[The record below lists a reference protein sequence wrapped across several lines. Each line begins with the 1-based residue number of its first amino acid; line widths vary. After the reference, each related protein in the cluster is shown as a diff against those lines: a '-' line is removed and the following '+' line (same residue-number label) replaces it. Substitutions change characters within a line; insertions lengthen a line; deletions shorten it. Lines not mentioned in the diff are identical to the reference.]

1 MKKDSEMGQL
11 YARNSDDTI
20 GELWTQR
27 ERIGGIQYAASI
39 ATKWSDADL
48 AAIGLFRLNEA
59 EPVPAGKQIV
69 GSEIVFNGTC
79 FQRQNA
85 LEDIPAPSPLDYPLN
100 PAQFD
105 AILAL
110 LGITVEQIDAAID
123 TAINDPTHNA
133 FAKAKVRKATA
144 YRRENDLFALL
155 GPIIG
160 ITDAQIDTAWMQ
172 AKDLH

>member
-1 MKKDSEMGQL
+1 MGQL
-11 YARNSDDTI
+11 YAKNSDDTI
-20 GELWTQR
+20 GDLWAPR

-48 AAIGLFRLNEA
+48 AVIGLFRLIEA
-59 EPVPAGKQIV
+59 GPVPAGKQII

-79 FQRQNA
+79 FERQNT
-85 LEDIPAPSPLDYPLN
+85 LEDIPEPSPQDFPLN

-110 LGITVEQIDAAID
+110 LEITVEQIDTAID
-123 TAINDPTHNA
+123 TAITDPVDNA

-144 YRRENDLFALL
+144 YRRDNDLFGLL
-155 GPIIG
+155 APLIG
-160 ITDAQIDTAWMQ
+160 IADEQINQAWMQ
-172 AKDLH
+172 AKDFR